1 MEGLLRTYQRFILD
15 FKIKLQL
22 TAIYQ
27 ISNFYHN
34 QNSGFS
40 YTLLVRMQI
49 SIDTVENSIEVFQR
63 LKSRPTSEQQYT
75 T

>member
-1 MEGLLRTYQRFILD
+1 MQSLLRTYQRFILD

-22 TAIYQ
+22 AVIYQ

-34 QNSGFS
+34 QNAGFP

-49 SIDTVENSIEVFQR
+49 SIATVEISMEVFQR
-63 LKSRPTSEQQYT
+63 LMQTYI
-75 T
+75 